1 MNMNYR
7 TVLKHIALMAK
18 VIAIFPVLI
27 CLSYVFVAE
36 YDINRLGVGLIGLM
50 TMGYLGYGQMGRV
63 GKSTRWNLHLKY

>member
-18 VIAIFPVLI
+18 VIGIFPVLI

-50 TMGYLGYGQMGRV
+50 TMGYLGYGQME
-63 GKSTRWNLHLKY
+63 S